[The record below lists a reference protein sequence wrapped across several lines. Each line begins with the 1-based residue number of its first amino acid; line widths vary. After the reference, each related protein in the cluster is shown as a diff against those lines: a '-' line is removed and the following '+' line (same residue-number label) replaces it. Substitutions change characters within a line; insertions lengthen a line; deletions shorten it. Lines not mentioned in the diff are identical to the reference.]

1 VLNRNTP
8 GIWVAEAM
16 ERGGVDLARLGEQM
30 PAAFD
35 HLLAAPSTLRP
46 DDLLDLL
53 EACAA
58 MSDDVN
64 FGLHMADNLELTR
77 IGTYGYLLL
86 NAPTVHEFLDLA
98 ARYYPLIYQG
108 GRLSL
113 SVSGDTASFQYA
125 IIRSAER
132 DPRHLNEWTN
142 GYFAKF
148 LRSRIAP
155 SRKLRRAFFA
165 NSAPDNVDEL
175 REIFDDKLEFDAPLT
190 GFDFDRAVLETPI
203 TEANPVLLRIISH
216 HADDLIQ
223 EIGKSYPFRA
233 QVRLLIMEGL
243 EHNQA
248 KAEVVASRL
257 NMSLSRFK
265 RRMQEEGLDFRKL
278 RDGIIKDLS
287 QHALAETSLPLRDI
301 ALKMGYSELSSF
313 TRAFTR
319 FSKMPPLAYRRSVT
333 HHATVE

>member
-1 VLNRNTP
+1 MLNRNTP

-16 ERGGVDLARLGEQM
+16 ERGGVDLARLGERM
-30 PAAFD
+30 PATFD
-35 HLLAAPSTLRP
+35 HLLTAPSTLHP

-58 MSDDVN
+58 MSDDAN
-64 FGLHMADNLELTR
+64 FGLHMADYLELTR

-113 SVSGDTASFQYA
+113 SVSGDMASFQYA
-125 IIRSAER
+125 IILPADR
-132 DPRHLNEWTN
+132 DPRHLNEWTS

-148 LRSRIAP
+148 VRSRIAP
-155 SRKLRRAFFA
+155 SRSLRRAYFA

-175 REIFDDKLEFDAPLT
+175 REIFGDKLEFDAPLT
-190 GFDFDRAVLETPI
+190 GFDFDRALLETPI

-223 EIGKSYPFRA
+223 QIGKSYPLRA

-243 EHNQA
+243 EYNQA

-257 NMSLSRFK
+257 NMSLSSFK
-265 RRMQEEGLDFRKL
+265 RRMREEGLDFRKL
-278 RDGIIKDLS
+278 RDGVIRDLS
-287 QHALAETSLPLRDI
+287 ERALIETSLPLSDI
-301 ALKMGYSELSSF
+301 ALKMGYSELSAF

-319 FSKMPPLAYRRSVT
+319 VTGMSPLAYRQSARS
-333 HHATVE
+333 HRAI